1 MARADSS
8 MGAAEVLLQ
17 LMELDLLTELV
28 TEEAQLG
35 RGDLAAA

>member
-1 MARADSS
+1 MARANPS

-17 LMELDLLTELV
+17 LVELDLLTQLV
-28 TEEAQLG
+28 AEEAQLG